1 MTTLPAKLYKYQ
13 PCTDYSFGNL
23 ARRSVW
29 FSKPETFNDPFDC
42 DINFKIIDVTAEN
55 VKAMVVRM
63 GGANGKSFS
72 NDDAI
77 NMALAATEI
86 VKKKQWAK
94 TGVACFTEESE
105 NILMWSHYADNH
117 RGFCLEFDTSYHPFK
132 PFKTETVIKV
142 NYADSYPS
150 LSINDI
156 PQKILSH
163 SLSLP
168 KTLLGTK
175 SLHWC
180 YENEWRIFF
189 EIGNKESAYEKSALT
204 GVYFGCKMK
213 EADKAKIASILTDS
227 PTRMYQMKRSN
238 SEFIVTKEEI
248 YSVR

>member
-1 MTTLPAKLYKYQ
+1 MTVLPNRLYKYQ
-13 PCTDYSFGNL
+13 SCTNYSLGNL
-23 ARRSVW
+23 ARHSVW

-42 DINFKIIDVTAEN
+42 DINLRIIDVTDEN
-55 VKAMVVRM
+55 VKAMIARL
-63 GGANGKSFS
+63 GGSVSKSIS

-86 VKKKQWAK
+86 VKKKQWAEI
-94 TGVACFTEESE
+94 GVACFTEESE
-105 NILMWSHYADNH
+105 SILMWSHYADNH

-132 PFKTETVIKV
+132 PYKTETVIKV

-156 PQKILSH
+156 PQKILSQ
-163 SLSLP
+163 SISLP
-168 KTLLGTK
+168 KALLGTK
-175 SLHWC
+175 SSHWC
-180 YENEWRIFF
+180 YENEWRIFS
-189 EIGNKESAYEKSALT
+189 EIGNKEYPYEKLALT

-213 EADKAKIASILTDS
+213 DKDKVKIASILADS
-227 PTRMYQMKRSN
+227 PTRIYQMKRSN